1 MVVAGIETLPPV
13 WIVPPVPEIRKSVTS
28 QRHEPKRRPLEDGY
42 GVRSKIPVMIAH
54 SEGLGA
60 YRGSYACEVGGMGP
74 HIPAIGV
81 LRVRRYP

>member
-1 MVVAGIETLPPV
+1 MVVVGIETLKRV

-28 QRHEPKRRPLEDGY
+28 QGHEPKRRPLEDGY

-60 YRGSYACEVGGMGP
+60 YRGSYACEVGGMGS

-81 LRVRRYP
+81 LGIRRYP